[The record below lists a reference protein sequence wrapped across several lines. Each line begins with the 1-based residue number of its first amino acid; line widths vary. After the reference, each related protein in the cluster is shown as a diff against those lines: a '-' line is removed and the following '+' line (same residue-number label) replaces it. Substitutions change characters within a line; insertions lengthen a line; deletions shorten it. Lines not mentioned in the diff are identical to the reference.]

1 MSYKCKYFKLNELVS
16 PSVYA
21 HFGIF
26 AWKFLD
32 ENMLKDIDL
41 LRELWG
47 KPLIINNYAWGG
59 TYKESGLRCN
69 TDSIVRTKK
78 TPYLSAH
85 CLGRGFDIKPE
96 NIKDVPDLYK
106 CIQLNFHKFKS
117 ISRLEDINSAPT
129 WCHVDNFGDRKTEI
143 EIFSA

>member
-1 MSYKCKYFKLNELVS
+1 MYKCKYFKLDELVS

-21 HFGIF
+21 HFGVF
-26 AWKFLD
+26 AWKFLN
-32 ENMLKDIDL
+32 EGMLRDL
-41 LRELWG
+41 DTIRELWG

-69 TDSIVRTKK
+69 TDAIVRTKK

-96 NIKDVPDLYK
+96 NVKDTKELYQF
-106 CIQLNFHKFKS
+106 IQLNFHKLS
-117 ISRLEDINSAPT
+117 SVSRMENIESTPT
-129 WCHVDNFGDRKTEI
+129 WVHIDNFGDRENKI
-143 EIFSA
+143 VVFNL